1 MNPPLRVSS
10 AAARARS
17 GRGAFAGRRPPTDSG
32 GSARVRGV
40 CVWWSG
46 VSLVAVFGA
55 FWSNYLA

>member
-40 CVWWSG
+40 CVVVRG
-46 VSLVAVFGA
+46 VTCRSIWRILV
-55 FWSNYLA
+55 